1 MFSWMLIPHHY
12 LFLGNGTKITARSC
26 ALPNGCP
33 SGSINLGIGKIA
45 TTCCNTDL
53 CNSLDAPGIEPY
65 WHAVIEYFTQKN
77 M

>member
-1 MFSWMLIPHHY
+1 MFSLNAHSCITNV
-12 LFLGNGTKITARSC
+12 FLGNGTKITAKSC

-45 TTCCNTDL
+45 STCCNTDL

-65 WHAVIEYFTQKN
+65 
-77 M
+77 